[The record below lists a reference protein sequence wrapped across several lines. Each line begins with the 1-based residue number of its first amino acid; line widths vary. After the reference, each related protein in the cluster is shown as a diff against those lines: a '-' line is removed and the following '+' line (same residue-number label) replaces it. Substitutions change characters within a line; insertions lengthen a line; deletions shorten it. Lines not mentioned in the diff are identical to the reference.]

1 MMLMRIDSFAKSLRP
16 FLASLMLIALAATGG
31 AANAYRAQS
40 SSSEPL
46 EVSFV
51 LTRQPEDPKRY
62 NLVISDSE
70 EHVVSG
76 IFSMDQLQILRTIM
90 VEAEKFSLTEESA
103 GAKEPITT
111 RFMDKQEQSFI
122 VDVQKIGTRSLFF
135 LTLSTDTGVRTWE
148 AGKMIRTTRREDGF
162 FFDLLSR
169 LEAILPKLPAK

>member
-1 MMLMRIDSFAKSLRP
+1 MLMPIFSFAKSLK
-16 FLASLMLIALAATGG
+16 LASLMLIALAATGV
-31 AANAYRAQS
+31 AANAYHAQN
-40 SSSEPL
+40 ELP

-51 LTRQPEDPKRY
+51 LTRQPDDPKRY

-70 EHVVSG
+70 EHVISG
-76 IFSMDQLQILRTIM
+76 NFSMDQLQILRTIM

-103 GAKEPITT
+103 AKEPITT

-122 VDVQKIGTRSLFF
+122 VDVQKVGNRSLFF
-135 LTLSTDTGVRTWE
+135 LTLRTEMGVRTWE

>member
-1 MMLMRIDSFAKSLRP
+1 MIKLIDSFAKSMKQ
-16 FLASLMLIALAATGG
+16 FLAGLALLMLASTGIAASAP
-31 AANAYRAQS
+31 RAQG
-40 SSSEPL
+40 ELP

-51 LTRQPEDPKRY
+51 LTRQPEDPRRY

-90 VEAEKFSLTEESA
+90 VEAEKFSLTDESA
-103 GAKEPITT
+103 GTKEPITT

-122 VDVQKIGTRSLFF
+122 VDVQKIGTRSVFF
-135 LTLSTDTGVRTWE
+135 ITLRTEMGVRTWE

-169 LEAILPKLPAK
+169 LESILPKLPAK